1 MCEKDSYFLELSAYI
16 HVNPSQARLVKDPIS
31 YRWSNYRSYVRE
43 EKGNLVERDLLLTQF
58 SAKKKAA
65 AKQYEYFVNAR
76 IYAVVSLGEI
86 GRLDAFSA
94 VPDLIQVLGEDWEIR
109 NIAAKRKLQ
118 FNTEKALIKITG
130 QDYGKNQEL

>member
-1 MCEKDSYFLELSAYI
+1 
-16 HVNPSQARLVKDPIS
+16 
-31 YRWSNYRSYVRE
+31 
-43 EKGNLVERDLLLTQF
+43 VERDLLLTQF

-65 AKQYEYFVNAR
+65 AKQYEYFVKAG
-76 IYAVVSLGEI
+76 IYTAVSLGEI

-109 NIAAKRKLQ
+109 TIAAKRKLQ

-130 QDYGKNQEL
+130 QDYGKNQELWKAWWNKTKTQKRDPL